1 MDLEFLMLVQTIMKS
16 RLRKALFYTL
26 AVFFLISCSQ
36 RMNNF
41 NSIKQQTDKEVAAA
55 KGIALMSK
63 GQYSKAR
70 QYFSGILK
78 NDPKECHVH
87 FLNALSYQLE
97 GKGSNYR
104 MLDLASVGYQSA
116 IKFCPKE
123 PWPYYYLGLINHQ
136 KKQYDQAE
144 ANFALAMQLGTKKD
158 SELFFNAFILSAK
171 RNNDRRSIELLIEQ
185 LEKIDPRAPLIKS
198 LKKILSKMPV
208 QKKPVYSEGKVS
220 EERGEG
226 PVRSNPPPQFS
237 SDHKQV
243 FVDVVFI
250 LSREINEETRGVN
263 LLNGLQLQYGTNT
276 ATSQF
281 GTNTWK
287 QYADALNA
295 NPVLGSSGGNPAL
308 AYSSLITQTI
318 AIPTLTYNLNIFNSQ
333 AENDQV
339 LSRPTLL
346 ARDGVLSNYFSGLQ
360 VLLGVSGLNAG
371 QVQVIPLGLNL
382 KIMPKFRKDGSI
394 NMDIDFSRE
403 VLTKSATVGSFATS
417 ATALKETT
425 HTTANIHFGETVILS
440 ALSETLNSFASD
452 KTPGLGDTPLIRLGF
467 SRRGLVK
474 QNTSFLILIT
484 PHPSIAFRD
493 RQKSA
498 ILDERSQLAM
508 LSEYVNQNINPTSN
522 LATIVNHLKFL
533 TVYTENKVIYHRFYD
548 QKYIDRAV
556 QTHFQAMESF

>member
-1 MDLEFLMLVQTIMKS
+1 MNS
-16 RLRKALFYTL
+16 RLLKALFYTL
-26 AVFFLISCSQ
+26 TVFFLISCSQ
-36 RMNNF
+36 KMNNF
-41 NSIKQQTDKEVAAA
+41 NSTKRQTDKEVAAT

-70 QYFSGILK
+70 EYFSGILK

-123 PWPYYYLGLINHQ
+123 PWPYYYLGLINYQ
-136 KKQYDQAE
+136 KKQYEQAE
-144 ANFALAMQLGTKKD
+144 TNFALAMQLGKKKD

-171 RNNDRRSIELLIEQ
+171 RNNDSRSIALLIEQ
-185 LEKIDPRAPLIKS
+185 LEKVDPGAPLIKS
-198 LKKILSKMPV
+198 LKKILAKMPV
-208 QKKPVYSEGKVS
+208 QKKPVYTEDKLS
-220 EERGEG
+220 EEGGAGR
-226 PVRSNPPPQFS
+226 PVRSDPSPRFS
-237 SDHKQV
+237 SDNKQV

-263 LLNGLQLQYGTNT
+263 LLNGLQLQYGNNT

-295 NPVLGSSGGNPAL
+295 NPVLGGSGGNPAL

-318 AIPTLTYNLNIFNSQ
+318 AIPTLTYNLNIFNSK

-360 VLLGVSGLNAG
+360 VLLGVAGLNAG

-403 VLTKSATVGSFATS
+403 VLTKSGTVGSFETS
-417 ATALKETT
+417 ATAIKETT

-467 SRRGLVK
+467 SRRGLIK

-484 PHPSIAFRD
+484 PHPYLSFRD
-493 RQKSA
+493 KQKSA
-498 ILDERSQLAM
+498 MLDERSQLRM
-508 LSEYVNQNINPTSN
+508 LSEYVNRNINPTSN
-522 LATIVNHLKFL
+522 LTTIINHLKFL